1 MGSTESPG
9 IMKSKV
15 LCVVFSLFGLFALSS
30 AFYGKQLKPLYP
42 FNGGESFETTPFAP
56 ANDQAWINMM
66 WWKSLAGKPVE
77 SAMGPV
83 DPYNTDE
90 FSFNNFLL
98 DALKETDPAKKIAGI
113 TPGAYQKW
121 TQYSN
126 PAADYI
132 GYSLF
137 SNPMGI
143 ESDLPAMGSTLFQ
156 PGNDLFWLLQWLQGK
171 SRGTDGAIDNSLLK
185 QYNYLLNSQEPYSVD
200 PYANYWAFSNSDP
213 APSRRRRAAV
223 DEEDNKAVEATVNAN
238 MKTGDDA
245 ADAIAADE
253 EEEKALGERAAAEKA
268 SLERAAAGKAYVG
281 EAVEPEV
288 VDYRVWYEETYLP
301 WYEEFE
307 RQQEVYEYEMMMYE
321 VAQMRQLVPS
331 NPFGDVSFGNPY
343 PLYSKASYMQSL
355 FDSVSGSAAP
365 ETTYSSQFVDWKK
378 SVCEKDSADPPT
390 AGQRCWDDTTQAC
403 GTVDA
408 GGTTCVTS

>member
-1 MGSTESPG
+1 MGTESPG

-98 DALKETDPAKKIAGI
+98 DALKET
-113 TPGAYQKW
+113 
-121 TQYSN
+121 N
-126 PAADYI
+126 PA
-132 GYSLF
+132 
-137 SNPMGI
+137 GI

-171 SRGTDGAIDNSLLK
+171 TRSSGGAIDNSLLK
-185 QYNYLLNSQEPYSVD
+185 QYSYLLNSQEPFSVD

-213 APSRRRRAAV
+213 APSSRRRRSAEEE
-223 DEEDNKAVEATVNAN
+223 EEDNKAVEASVNAN
-238 MKTGDDA
+238 MKTGDEA

-253 EEEKALGERAAAEKA
+253 EEERALGERAAAVG
-268 SLERAAAGKAYVG
+268 RAPA
-281 EAVEPEV
+281 
-288 VDYRVWYEETYLP
+288 
-301 WYEEFE
+301 
-307 RQQEVYEYEMMMYE
+307 
-321 VAQMRQLVPS
+321 
-331 NPFGDVSFGNPY
+331 
-343 PLYSKASYMQSL
+343 
-355 FDSVSGSAAP
+355 
-365 ETTYSSQFVDWKK
+365 
-378 SVCEKDSADPPT
+378 
-390 AGQRCWDDTTQAC
+390 
-403 GTVDA
+403 
-408 GGTTCVTS
+408 

>member
-15 LCVVFSLFGLFALSS
+15 LCVGFSLFGLFALSS

-66 WWKSLAGKPVE
+66 WWKSLAGQPVE
-77 SAMGPV
+77 SAMEPV

-171 SRGTDGAIDNSLLK
+171 TRSSGGAIDNSLLK
-185 QYNYLLNSQEPYSVD
+185 QYSYLLNSQEPYSVD

-213 APSRRRRAAV
+213 APSSRRRSA
-223 DEEDNKAVEATVNAN
+223 
-238 MKTGDDA
+238 
-245 ADAIAADE
+245 E
-253 EEEKALGERAAAEKA
+253 EEEEERALGERAAAVG
-268 SLERAAAGKAYVG
+268 RAPAVS

-307 RQQEVYEYEMMMYE
+307 RQQEVYEYELMMYE

-355 FDSVSGSAAP
+355 FDSVSGGAAP
-365 ETTYSSQFVDWKK
+365 ETTYNSQFVEWKK
-378 SVCEKDSADPPT
+378 NVCEK
-390 AGQRCWDDTTQAC
+390 
-403 GTVDA
+403 
-408 GGTTCVTS
+408 

>member
-171 SRGTDGAIDNSLLK
+171 TRSSGGAIDNSLLK
-185 QYNYLLNSQEPYSVD
+185 QYSYLLNSQEPYSVD

-213 APSRRRRAAV
+213 APSSRRRRSAEEE
-223 DEEDNKAVEATVNAN
+223 EEDNKAVEASVNAN
-238 MKTGDDA
+238 MKTGDEA

-253 EEEKALGERAAAEKA
+253 EEERALGERAAAVG
-268 SLERAAAGKAYVG
+268 RAPAVS

-307 RQQEVYEYEMMMYE
+307 RQQEVYEYELMMYE

-355 FDSVSGSAAP
+355 FDSVSGGAAP
-365 ETTYSSQFVDWKK
+365 ETTYNSQFVEWKK
-378 SVCEKDSADPPT
+378 NVCEKDQATKGSPQT
-390 AGQRCWDDTTQAC
+390 GERCWDASNLKC
-403 GTVDA
+403 GSFD
-408 GGTTCVTS
+408 GTICNV

>member
-1 MGSTESPG
+1 MGSLNFSSTESPG

-171 SRGTDGAIDNSLLK
+171 TRSSGGAIDNSLLK
-185 QYNYLLNSQEPYSVD
+185 QYSYLLNSQEPYSVD

-213 APSRRRRAAV
+213 APSSRRRRSA
-223 DEEDNKAVEATVNAN
+223 
-238 MKTGDDA
+238 
-245 ADAIAADE
+245 E
-253 EEEKALGERAAAEKA
+253 EEEERALGERAAAVG
-268 SLERAAAGKAYVG
+268 RAPAVS

-307 RQQEVYEYEMMMYE
+307 RQQEVYEYELMMYE

-355 FDSVSGSAAP
+355 FDSVSGGAAP
-365 ETTYSSQFVDWKK
+365 ETTYNSQFVEWKK
-378 SVCEKDSADPPT
+378 NVCEK
-390 AGQRCWDDTTQAC
+390 
-403 GTVDA
+403 
-408 GGTTCVTS
+408 